1 MIFEDILIFEKI
13 KNGSPLPKNA
23 FSIAEKHL
31 KRAEQI
37 APKEVLVDFKDVF
50 VKLKQVKSSP
60 IFK

>member
-1 MIFEDILIFEKI
+1 LIFEDILIFEKT
-13 KNGSPLPKNA
+13 KNDLPIPKNA

-37 APKEVLVDFKDVF
+37 APDEVLDDFKDVL
-50 VKLKQVKSSP
+50 VKLNQVKPSP